1 MFSAGNDTL
10 LNKIDSAAFA
20 LVLDDVTTDDPIE
33 ISQHFL
39 HGVDGCN
46 RWFDKC
52 FSLIVSGNGK
62 SCVNFEHAW
71 GDGVAVLRYFNEV
84 FDETT
89 KRAFATPDL
98 QPAKVD
104 SADVI
109 SRLGN

>member
-1 MFSAGNDTL
+1 M
-10 LNKIDSAAFA
+10 
-20 LVLDDVTTDDPIE
+20 
-33 ISQHFL
+33 
-39 HGVDGCN
+39 DGCN

>member
-1 MFSAGNDTL
+1 M
-10 LNKIDSAAFA
+10 
-20 LVLDDVTTDDPIE
+20 
-33 ISQHFL
+33 
-39 HGVDGCN
+39 
-46 RWFDKC
+46 
-52 FSLIVSGNGK
+52 
-62 SCVNFEHAW
+62 NFEHAW

>member
-1 MFSAGNDTL
+1 M
-10 LNKIDSAAFA
+10 
-20 LVLDDVTTDDPIE
+20 
-33 ISQHFL
+33 
-39 HGVDGCN
+39 
-46 RWFDKC
+46 
-52 FSLIVSGNGK
+52 
-62 SCVNFEHAW
+62 NFEHAW

-109 SRLGN
+109 SRLGKTQHLLQIMKSTL